1 MSGPAPLNALRAFE
15 AVVRSGSFAAAA
27 GELHVTQ
34 SAISHRIKGLEQWF
48 GAPLF
53 DREGPRPRPLPHAQ
67 QLARSLSLGFDSINA
82 ACRAARGYSQTR
94 PLVVAAIPSVAV
106 CWLIPRLGSFRAAH
120 PGVEMRIVYALHG
133 QEIDFAEVDF
143 AFVFAAR
150 PPAARGADSLR
161 LLPGAAVPVCSPQLA
176 ATRAAGEGD
185 RGIAGM
191 ALLHDTDHDGW
202 ATWFARAGLAGRD
215 PAAGPV
221 FEDFNLLRAAAL
233 AGQGVAL
240 CPEAMIRDDLAA
252 GRLVRLSQTA
262 VAEGSAYYLLQGP
275 AAAVAPGH
283 ARAFRDWVLAER
295 QHDDRVEGPMN

>member
-34 SAISHRIKGLEQWF
+34 SAISHQIKGLEQWF

-133 QEIDFAEVDF
+133 QEIDFARSISPSSSPR
-143 AFVFAAR
+143 ARPRRAGPIRCGCCRGPRCRCAAR
-150 PPAARGADSLR
+150 NSPRRGR
-161 LLPGAAVPVCSPQLA
+161 PV
-176 ATRAAGEGD
+176 
-185 RGIAGM
+185 RGTG
-191 ALLHDTDHDGW
+191 
-202 ATWFARAGLAGRD
+202 
-215 PAAGPV
+215 
-221 FEDFNLLRAAAL
+221 
-233 AGQGVAL
+233 
-240 CPEAMIRDDLAA
+240 
-252 GRLVRLSQTA
+252 
-262 VAEGSAYYLLQGP
+262 GS
-275 AAAVAPGH
+275 
-283 ARAFRDWVLAER
+283 R
-295 QHDDRVEGPMN
+295 